1 MFEAIRKAAVSA
13 VLNIFETMY
22 FTFLEPMDENMQ
34 LSEAVSEQEN
44 ESNLLPL
51 SENAGWLK
59 SEIHFT
65 GPDSG
70 FLRLFIPYDFSEM
83 LTKNFM
89 GFEDEVTE
97 SQILDMAG
105 ELTNMICGNLFS
117 SLDKSSVYTL
127 SSPATQQMDLQE
139 ELNYVASGD
148 LVLNFLTEG
157 HQVTINIQFENPNG
171 VQSR

>member
-1 MFEAIRKAAVSA
+1 MFEAIRKATVSA

-22 FTFLEPMDENMQ
+22 FTFLEPMGENLQ
-34 LSEAVSEQEN
+34 QSEEVTEQEK
-44 ESNLLPL
+44 ESDLLPL
-51 SENAGWLK
+51 SEDAGWLK
-59 SEIHFT
+59 SEIHFN
-65 GPDSG
+65 GPNSG

-89 GFEDEVTE
+89 GFEEEVTE

-127 SSPATQQMDLQE
+127 SSPSTQKMDLQE
-139 ELNYVASGD
+139 KLINVASGD
-148 LVLNFLTEG
+148 LVLNFITEG
-157 HQVTINIQFENPNG
+157 WQVAIDIQFENPNG
-171 VQSR
+171 VQAR

>member
-1 MFEAIRKAAVSA
+1 MFEAIRKATVSA

-22 FTFLEPMDENMQ
+22 FTFLEPMGENLQ
-34 LSEAVSEQEN
+34 QSEEVTEQEK
-44 ESNLLPL
+44 ESDLLPL
-51 SENAGWLK
+51 SEDAGWLK
-59 SEIHFT
+59 SEIHFN
-65 GPDSG
+65 GPNSG

-89 GFEDEVTE
+89 GFEEEVTE

-127 SSPATQQMDLQE
+127 SSPSTQKMNLQE
-139 ELNYVASGD
+139 KLINVASGD
-148 LVLNFLTEG
+148 LVLNFITEG
-157 HQVTINIQFENPNG
+157 WQVAIDIQFENPNG
-171 VQSR
+171 VQAR

>member
-1 MFEAIRKAAVSA
+1 MFETIRKAAVSA

-22 FTFLEPMDENMQ
+22 FTFLEPMDENLQ
-34 LSEAVSEQEN
+34 LSEAVSEQEK
-44 ESNLLPL
+44 ESDLLPL

-59 SEIHFT
+59 SEIHFN
-65 GPDSG
+65 GPYSG

-89 GFEDEVTE
+89 GFEEEVNE

-117 SLDKSSVYTL
+117 YLDKASVYTL
-127 SSPATQQMDLQE
+127 SSPSTQKMDLQE
-139 ELNYVASGD
+139 KLSNVASRD
-148 LVLNFLTEG
+148 LVLNFITEG
-157 HQVTINIQFENPNG
+157 QQVTIDFQFEKPNG
-171 VQSR
+171 AQAR